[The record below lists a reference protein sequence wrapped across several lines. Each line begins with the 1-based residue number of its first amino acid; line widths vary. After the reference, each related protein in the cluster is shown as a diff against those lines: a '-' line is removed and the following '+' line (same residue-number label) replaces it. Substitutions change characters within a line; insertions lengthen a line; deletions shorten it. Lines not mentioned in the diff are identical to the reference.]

1 MKRNT
6 LFYTIPLAL
15 IAALALCFVGCFTP
29 ADTEGTVTVVIGEEG
44 NFDEY
49 EISLSEVEI
58 TDGVLSLL
66 IYLEENEGVELDYAN
81 STYGAYINSIGSLSP
96 NGLSGE
102 FVGVYTSVE
111 ADFDVSDRIYI
122 AFETE
127 SELIKSIIVEKQAQL
142 ESDLLATFEAPSNV
156 EYTGTIDLDG
166 TLINV
171 SLQRK

>member
-15 IAALALCFVGCFTP
+15 IAALALCFVGCYTP

-81 STYGAYINSIGSLSP
+81 STYGAFLNSVGGLTPNSLGGEYI
-96 NGLSGE
+96 
-102 FVGVYTSVE
+102 GVYTSVE
-111 ADFDVSDRIYI
+111 SDFDVSVFAGSY
-122 AFETE
+122 EY
-127 SELIKSIIVEKQAQL
+127 KSITLSTAGVGVSSMKVEAG
-142 ESDLLATFEAPSNV
+142 ATYLFK
-156 EYTGTIDLDG
+156 IDTYVG
-166 TLINV
+166 
-171 SLQRK
+171 

>member
-6 LFYTIPLAL
+6 LFYTITLAL

-44 NFDEY
+44 SFDEY

-81 STYGAYINSIGSLSP
+81 STYGAYINSIGSLTP
-96 NGLSGE
+96 NSLGGE
-102 FVGVYTSVE
+102 YIGVYTSVE
-111 ADFDVSDRIYI
+111 ADFDVSVFAGSY
-122 AFETE
+122 EY
-127 SELIKSIIVEKQAQL
+127 KSITLSTAGVGVSSMKVEAG
-142 ESDLLATFEAPSNV
+142 ATYLFK
-156 EYTGTIDLDG
+156 IDTYVG
-166 TLINV
+166 
-171 SLQRK
+171 